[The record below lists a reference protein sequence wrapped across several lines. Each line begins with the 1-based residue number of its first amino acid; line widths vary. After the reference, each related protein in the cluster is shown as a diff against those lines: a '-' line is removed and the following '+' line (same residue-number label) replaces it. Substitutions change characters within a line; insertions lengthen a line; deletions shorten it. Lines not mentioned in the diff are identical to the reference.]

1 MGEVGDLFF
10 RERGPVL
17 VPLFSGRGDGA
28 SPSDA
33 ASSRVH
39 RSSPP
44 VPKRGDLSYLPVP
57 HHGKAEEGAVR
68 GEVLRFHAGGT
79 GAGRASWEKQQ
90 GAGRGRHPRSPLPGV
105 WHIAPGWLRLIQEL
119 QVPGDVTLAKRFFG
133 SHYL

>member
-1 MGEVGDLFF
+1 MICSSVNGARCSFLSFPGGVTERPRRTRRRPGCTVHHRRSQNGETGLT
-10 RERGPVL
+10 
-17 VPLFSGRGDGA
+17 
-28 SPSDA
+28 
-33 ASSRVH
+33 
-39 RSSPP
+39 
-44 VPKRGDLSYLPVP
+44 LSVS